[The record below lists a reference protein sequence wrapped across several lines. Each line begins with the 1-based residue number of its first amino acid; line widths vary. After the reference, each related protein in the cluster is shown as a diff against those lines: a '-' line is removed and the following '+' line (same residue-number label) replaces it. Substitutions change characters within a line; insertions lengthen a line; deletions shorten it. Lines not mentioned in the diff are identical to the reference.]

1 MTEPSTKF
9 TRGKGLLEPTL
20 ARLRTQRAN
29 RLIPADLRADRILD
43 IGCGSFPYFLAH
55 TAFKEKFAVD
65 QLPMAKETAESN
77 QIEFFTL
84 NLNQEPYLPFDDN
97 FFSLVSLLAVVE
109 HLNPDSMALLFK
121 ESRRVLKPGGMVI
134 LTTPAAW
141 SDGLLKLMARLNLVS
156 AEEIHEH
163 AYAYTL
169 PLLGW
174 HFGQA
179 GFEMTKVKFG
189 YFEFMLNMWAT
200 ATK

>member
-1 MTEPSTKF
+1 MSTSSTPY
-9 TRGKGLLEPTL
+9 TRGKGLLEPFL

-29 RLIPADLRADRILD
+29 SLIPSDLRAGRILD
-43 IGCGSFPYFLAH
+43 IGCGSFPYFLSH

-65 QLPMAKETAESN
+65 QLPMMKETAAN
-77 QIEFFTL
+77 HRIEFFTL
-84 NLNQEPYLPFDDN
+84 NLNEEPHLPFEDDYFN
-97 FFSLVSLLAVVE
+97 AVTLLAVVE
-109 HLNPDSMALLFK
+109 HLDPDSMALLFK
-121 ESRRVLKPGGMVI
+121 ECRRVLKSGGLLI

-141 SDGLLKLMARLNLVS
+141 SDGLLQFMARLNLVS

-179 GFEMTKVKFG
+179 GFEMGRVKFG

>member
-1 MTEPSTKF
+1 MPETKF

-20 ARLRTQRAN
+20 AHLRTQRAN
-29 RLIPADLRADRILD
+29 RLIPADLRAGRILD

-55 TAFKEKFAVD
+55 TSFQEKFAVD
-65 QLPMAKETAESN
+65 QLPMAKETAVQN
-77 QIEFFTL
+77 QIEFFSL
-84 NLNQEPYLPFDDN
+84 NLNEAPHLPFEDN
-97 FFSLVSLLAVVE
+97 FFSVVTLLAVVE
-109 HLNPDSMALLFK
+109 HLNPTSMALLFQ
-121 ESRRVLKPGGMVI
+121 ESHRVLKPGGSVI

-141 SDGLLKLMARLNLVS
+141 SDGLLKFMADINLVS

-163 AYAYTL
+163 AFAYTL
-169 PLLGW
+169 PLIGW

-200 ATK
+200 AQK

>member
-1 MTEPSTKF
+1 MSQTSLQY
-9 TRGKGLLEPTL
+9 TRGKGLLEPAL

-29 RLIPADLRADRILD
+29 GLIPAHLRAGRILD

-65 QLPMAKETAESN
+65 QLPMAKETAAKN

-84 NLNQEPYLPFDDN
+84 DLNREPRLPFEDGY
-97 FFSLVSLLAVVE
+97 FEAVTLLAVVE
-109 HLNPDSMALLFK
+109 HLNPDSMALLFR
-121 ESRRVLKPGGMVI
+121 ESRRVLKPGGMIV

-141 SDGLLKLMARLNLVS
+141 SDGLLKFMARLNLVS

-163 AYAYTL
+163 AFAYTL

-179 GFEMTKVKFG
+179 GFEMTKVRFG

>member
-1 MTEPSTKF
+1 MSSSSAPY

-29 RLIPADLRADRILD
+29 HLIPANLRAGRILD

-65 QLPMAKETAESN
+65 QLPMPKETAANN

-84 NLNQEPYLPFDDN
+84 NLNEEPRLPFGDDY
-97 FFSLVSLLAVVE
+97 FDAVTLLAVVE
-109 HLNPDSMALLFK
+109 HLNPDSMALLFR
-121 ESRRVLKPGGMVI
+121 ESRRVLKRAGMVI

-141 SDGLLKLMARLNLVS
+141 SDGLLKFMARINLVS

-163 AYAYTL
+163 AFAYTL

-179 GFEMTKVKFG
+179 GFEMTRVRFG

-200 ATK
+200 AEK